1 MSKQT
6 KIIIGVASF
15 GIIAI
20 IIGVVLY
27 IFWPAIVGTIND
39 NAYYTAEDLQQA
51 YDKGFDDANFEKEE
65 LLNQID
71 GYTAII
77 SEYEL
82 TIKEMTESIDSLESQ
97 LNKSNNNY
105 QTALQAIEEY
115 KAQVSS
121 LQANISNLEEQVE
134 ELQFLNTVYST
145 QVDELQQNITTLNQ
159 TIATLND
166 QITYYEDLI
175 ESYDFVNKS
184 IVTFKVDN
192 KTYDVVV
199 VENGQPFNYEI
210 EDPTLLGYSFNGWTI
225 DGVTPITLQGYEFT
239 EDTTLTPFMT
249 EENQVYYGQ
258 FLGESLYYTTLSTS
272 VQVQVAEKDG
282 GYSKIDIV
290 GNNIN
295 SIVFYD
301 YVVSDNDV
309 VFSSIYESYGL
320 TNLKDYAIIEG
331 NKLKVEIPTSV
342 INAIYPERDFT
353 SDTFVKYE
361 FELINSVL
369 TLVDFFR
376 CCYIRD
382 DSMTYVYSTSEV
394 SMSSILSPDF
404 QSNQSFELVFKERGS
419 DDIYLKAQIDFNNGE
434 PNLAYTY
441 INETMA
447 FEYTEDCPIIV
458 KSSSLGIYYLSL
470 SLKSKVTG
478 EMVKIY
484 DGEFYINSNTSKMIL
499 FLFTAYT
506 TTDIEV
512 SAIENS

>member
-1 MSKQT
+1 MKKTIGYIVIVLLFAMS
-6 KIIIGVASF
+6 IA
-15 GIIAI
+15 GIYYC
-20 IIGVVLY
+20 VK
-27 IFWPAIVGTIND
+27 
-39 NAYYTAEDLQQA
+39 YYTRDLSHYEQQIEQLENENKLQEQK
-51 YDKGFDDANFEKEE
+51 YKQLIE
-65 LLNQID
+65 
-71 GYTAII
+71 GYLSDI
-77 SEYEL
+77 SDYQL
-82 TIKEMTESIDSLESQ
+82 TIKEMTESMDSLESQ

-105 QTALQAIEEY
+105 QTALQTIEEY

-134 ELQFLNTVYST
+134 ELQFLNTIYSS
-145 QVDELQQNITTLNQ
+145 QFDELQQNITTLNQ

-166 QITYYEDLI
+166 QITFYEDLI

-320 TNLKDYAIIEG
+320 INLKDYAIIEG

-361 FELINSVL
+361 FELINGVL
-369 TLVDFFR
+369 TLVDFFK
-376 CCYIRD
+376 CCQIRD
-382 DSMTYVYSTSEV
+382 DSMTYVYETSEV

-434 PNLAYTY
+434 PDLAYTY

-484 DGEFYINSNTSKMIL
+484 DGEFYINLNTSKMIL
-499 FLFTAYT
+499 LLFDAYT
-506 TTDIEV
+506 ILDIEV
-512 SAIENS
+512 LTIENS